1 MISKAFV
8 FIDGLESKPIVC
20 GVVTLDTKKQYG
32 EFRYGKSYLLR
43 DDAFALDPLNLPLS
57 SSIFTTTNPK
67 GVFGVL
73 LDAGADSWGMKVI
86 LSLHKTKPKNAIEF
100 LLAGA
105 GMGVGS
111 LVFSLSS
118 STSKL
123 KVNKNT
129 LGDIP
134 MLLKAKDAIL
144 NDEEIPKEAKK
155 AFEYGSSM
163 GGARPKSTVSEDHIT
178 YLAKFNRSD
187 DLFNHAKVEHAAMNM
202 LNELPCRVAT
212 TKVLE
217 TNNGDVLLV
226 ERFDLIGTRPSHHF
240 ISANSLIN
248 VRSINPS
255 SLVNRYSYGFLSEF
269 ILKHS
274 SVPGDA
280 PELFHLMVFNVLIGN
295 TDDHTRNHA
304 FLYSFKN
311 KDWRLSPAYDV
322 LPINASNQHSIG
334 IGLDGRNGT
343 IENLLS
349 QSERFG
355 LKRFKAKK
363 VIDEVLDLVSQ
374 WPCYFKKHGVGDGDL
389 ERLKG
394 LIPMHLHRY

>member
-1 MISKAFV
+1 MTSKAYV
-8 FIDGLESKPIVC
+8 FIDGLEDKPIVC
-20 GVVTLDTKKQYG
+20 GVVTLDAKKQYG
-32 EFRYGKSYLLR
+32 EFRYGKSYLAR
-43 DDAFALDPLNLPLS
+43 SDAFPLDPINLPLTS
-57 SSIFTTTNPK
+57 NIFTTMHQK

-73 LDAGADSWGMKVI
+73 SDAGADSWGEKVI
-86 LSLHKTKPKNAIEF
+86 LSLHNTKPKNSLEF

-118 STSKL
+118 NSSKP

-134 MLLKAKDAIL
+134 MLLKAKEAIL

-163 GGARPKSTVSEDHIT
+163 GGARPKTTVSDAGIA
-178 YLAKFNRSD
+178 YLAKFNRPED
-187 DLFNHAKVEHAAMNM
+187 IFNHAKVEHASMNM
-202 LNELPCRVAT
+202 LKELTSRVAT
-212 TKVLE
+212 TKVLQ

-226 ERFDLIGTRPSHHF
+226 ERFDILDARPTHHF

-248 VRSINPS
+248 LRLINHS
-255 SLVNRYSYGFLSEF
+255 SLVERYSYGFLSEF

-274 SVPGDA
+274 SAPDDA
-280 PELFHLMVFNVLIGN
+280 EELFRRMVFNVLIGN

-322 LPINASNQHSIG
+322 LPINANTQHGMG
-334 IGLDGRNGT
+334 IGLNGRDGT

-349 QSERFG
+349 QSERFA
-355 LKRFKAKK
+355 LKRFKGEKIVKEA
-363 VIDEVLDLVSQ
+363 LDLVSQ
-374 WPCYFKKHGVGDGDL
+374 WPHYFNKYGVGDGDI
-389 ERLKG
+389 ERLKAV
-394 LIPMHLHRY
+394 IPIHLHA

>member
-1 MISKAFV
+1 MTSKAFV
-8 FIDGLESKPIVC
+8 FIDGLENIPIVC
-20 GVVTLDTKKQYG
+20 GAVTLDTKKKYG

-43 DDAFALDPLNLPLS
+43 DDAFALDPLNLPLNS
-57 SSIFTTTNPK
+57 NIFSTTNQK

-73 LDAGADSWGMKVI
+73 LDAGADSWGEKVI
-86 LSLHKTKPKNAIEF
+86 LSLHNTKPKDPIEF

-118 STSKL
+118 SSSKS

-163 GGARPKSTVSEDHIT
+163 GGARPKTTVSDAEIT
-178 YLAKFNRSD
+178 YLAKFNRPE
-187 DLFNHAKVEHAAMNM
+187 DLFNHAKVEHASMSM
-202 LNELPCRVAT
+202 LKELTSRVAT

-217 TNNGDVLLV
+217 TDNGDVLLV
-226 ERFDLIGTRPSHHF
+226 ERFDLLGTRPTHHF
-240 ISANSLIN
+240 ISANSLVN
-248 VRSINPS
+248 LRSVSSS
-255 SLVNRYSYGFLSEF
+255 SLIDRYSYGFLSEF
-269 ILKHS
+269 ILKYS
-274 SVPGDA
+274 SVPDDA
-280 PELFHLMVFNVLIGN
+280 SELFHRMVFNVLIGN

-322 LPINASNQHSIG
+322 LPINANNQHGMS

-349 QSERFG
+349 QSERFS
-355 LKRFKAKK
+355 LKRFKAEKIIK
-363 VIDEVLDLVSQ
+363 EVLDLVSQ
-374 WPCYFKKHGVGDGDL
+374 WPYYFKEHGVGDGDL
-389 ERLKG
+389 ERLKAI
-394 LIPMHLHRY
+394 IPIHLHS

>member
-1 MISKAFV
+1 
-8 FIDGLESKPIVC
+8 
-20 GVVTLDTKKQYG
+20 
-32 EFRYGKSYLLR
+32 
-43 DDAFALDPLNLPLS
+43 
-57 SSIFTTTNPK
+57 
-67 GVFGVL
+67 
-73 LDAGADSWGMKVI
+73 
-86 LSLHKTKPKNAIEF
+86 
-100 LLAGA
+100 
-105 GMGVGS
+105 MGVGS

-118 STSKL
+118 SSSKS

-144 NDEEIPKEAKK
+144 NDEEIPIEAKK

-163 GGARPKSTVSEDHIT
+163 GGARPKTTVSDAGIT
-178 YLAKFNRSD
+178 YLAKFNRPD
-187 DLFNHAKVEHAAMNM
+187 DLFNHAKVEHASMNM
-202 LNELPCRVAT
+202 LKELTGRVAT

-217 TNNGDVLLV
+217 TDNGDVLLV
-226 ERFDLIGTRPSHHF
+226 ERFDLLGTRPTHHF

-248 VRSINPS
+248 LRSVNNS
-255 SLVNRYSYGFLSEF
+255 SLVEHYSYGFLSEF
-269 ILKHS
+269 LLKHS
-274 SVPGDA
+274 SVPDDA
-280 PELFHLMVFNVLIGN
+280 SELFHRMVFNVLIGN

-322 LPINASNQHSIG
+322 LPINANNQHGIG

-355 LKRFKAKK
+355 LKRFKAEKIIK
-363 VIDEVLDLVSQ
+363 EVLDLVSQ
-374 WPCYFKKHGVGDGDL
+374 WPYYFKEHGVGDGDL
-389 ERLKG
+389 ERLKAV
-394 LIPMHLHRY
+394 IPIHLHS

>member
-8 FIDGLESKPIVC
+8 FIDGLEDTPIVC
-20 GVVTLDTKKQYG
+20 GTVTLDTTKQYG

-43 DDAFALDPLNLPLS
+43 QDAFPLDPIKLPLGN
-57 SSIFTTTNPK
+57 SIYTTTNLK

-73 LDAGADSWGMKVI
+73 ADAGADSWGHKVI
-86 LSLHKTKPKNAIEF
+86 LSLHNTKPKSEIEF
-100 LLAGA
+100 LLAGS

-118 STSKL
+118 QSSKS

-144 NDEEIPKEAKK
+144 KDEKIPPEAKK
-155 AFEYGSSM
+155 AFEYGASM
-163 GGARPKSTVSEDHIT
+163 GGARPKTTISDGNVA
-178 YLAKFNRSD
+178 YLAKFNRSE
-187 DLFNHAKVEHAAMNM
+187 DLFNHAKVEHAAMTM
-202 LNELPCRVAT
+202 LKQLTTRVAT

-217 TNNGDVLLV
+217 TNNGDALLV
-226 ERFDLIGTRPSHHF
+226 ERFDLLGTRPTHHF

-248 VRSINPS
+248 LRSVNNS
-255 SLVNRYSYGFLSEF
+255 SLIDRYSYGFLSEF
-269 ILKHS
+269 IMKYS
-274 SVPGDA
+274 STPDDA
-280 PELFHLMVFNVLIGN
+280 VELFYRMVFNVLIGN

-322 LPINASNQHSIG
+322 LPINPNGQHGMG
-334 IGLDGRNGT
+334 IGLDGRRGT

-355 LKRFKAKK
+355 LKRFKAEKMIK
-363 VIDEVLDLVSQ
+363 AVLDLVTQ
-374 WPCYFKKHGVGDGDL
+374 WQFYFKQHGVGSGDI
-389 ERLKG
+389 ERLKTI
-394 LIPMHLHRY
+394 IPVHLHG

>member
-1 MISKAFV
+1 MTSKAFV
-8 FIDGLESKPIVC
+8 FIDGLEDTPVIC

-43 DDAFALDPLNLPLS
+43 DDAFALDPLNLPLGN
-57 SSIFTTTNPK
+57 SIYTTTNQK

-73 LDAGADSWGMKVI
+73 LDAGADSWGQKVI
-86 LSLHKTKPKNAIEF
+86 LSLHNTKPKNALEF

-118 STSKL
+118 SSSKS

-134 MLLKAKDAIL
+134 MLLMAKDAIL

-163 GGARPKSTVSEDHIT
+163 GGARPKTTVSDQDIT

-187 DLFNHAKVEHAAMNM
+187 DLFNHAKVEHASMNM
-202 LNELPCRVAT
+202 LNELPGRVAS

-217 TNNGDVLLV
+217 TDNGDVLLV
-226 ERFDLIGTRPSHHF
+226 ERFDLLGACPTHHF

-248 VRSINPS
+248 LRS
-255 SLVNRYSYGFLSEF
+255 VNNSTLCDRYSYGFLSEF
-269 ILKHS
+269 ILKYS
-274 SVPGDA
+274 SVPDDA
-280 PELFHLMVFNVLIGN
+280 AELFHRMVFNVLIGN

-322 LPINASNQHSIG
+322 LPINANNQHGIG

-343 IENLLS
+343 IKNLLS

-355 LKRFKAKK
+355 LKRYKAEKIIK
-363 VIDEVLDLVSQ
+363 EVLDLVSQ
-374 WPCYFKKHGVGDGDL
+374 WPHYFKKHGVGDGDI
-389 ERLKG
+389 ERLKAV
-394 LIPMHLHRY
+394 IPMHLHS

>member
-8 FIDGLESKPIVC
+8 FIDGLEDKPIIC
-20 GVVTLDTKKQYG
+20 GAVTLDTKKRYG

-57 SSIFTTTNPK
+57 NSIFTTTNQK

-73 LDAGADSWGMKVI
+73 LDAGADSWGEKVI
-86 LSLHKTKPKNAIEF
+86 LSLHKTKPNNPIEF

-118 STSKL
+118 RSSKS

-134 MLLKAKDAIL
+134 MLLRAKDAIL
-144 NDEEIPKEAKK
+144 NDEEIPKEARK

-163 GGARPKSTVSEDHIT
+163 GGARPKTTVSDADIT
-178 YLAKFNRSD
+178 YLAKFNRPE
-187 DLFNHAKVEHAAMNM
+187 DLFNHAKVEHASMNM
-202 LNELPCRVAT
+202 LNELTCRVAT

-217 TNNGDVLLV
+217 TDNGDVLLV
-226 ERFDLIGTRPSHHF
+226 ERFDLLGARPTHHF
-240 ISANSLIN
+240 MSANSLIN
-248 VRSINPS
+248 LRSVNNS
-255 SLVNRYSYGFLSEF
+255 SLIERYSYGFLSEF
-269 ILKHS
+269 ILKYS
-274 SVPGDA
+274 SVPDDA
-280 PELFHLMVFNVLIGN
+280 PELFQRMVFNVLIGN

-322 LPINASNQHSIG
+322 LPINASNQHGIG

-355 LKRFKAKK
+355 LKRFKAEK
-363 VIDEVLDLVSQ
+363 VIKEVLDLVSQ
-374 WPCYFKKHGVGDGDL
+374 WPCYFKKHGVRDGDL

-394 LIPMHLHRY
+394 VIPMHLHY

>member
-1 MISKAFV
+1 MTSRAFV
-8 FIDGLESKPIVC
+8 FIDGLEDRPIVC
-20 GVVTLDTKKQYG
+20 GVVTLDTKKKYG

-43 DDAFALDPLNLPLS
+43 DDAFALDPLNLPLNGN
-57 SSIFTTTNPK
+57 IFSTTNQK

-73 LDAGADSWGMKVI
+73 LDAGADSWGEKII
-86 LSLHKTKPKNAIEF
+86 LSLHKTKPKDPIEF

-118 STSKL
+118 SSSKS

-144 NDEEIPKEAKK
+144 NDEEIPIEAKK

-163 GGARPKSTVSEDHIT
+163 GGARPKTTVSDAGIT
-178 YLAKFNRSD
+178 YLAKFNRPD
-187 DLFNHAKVEHAAMNM
+187 DLFNHAKVEHASMNM
-202 LNELPCRVAT
+202 LKELTGRVAT

-217 TNNGDVLLV
+217 TDNGDVLLV
-226 ERFDLIGTRPSHHF
+226 ERFDLLGTRPTHHF

-248 VRSINPS
+248 LRTINNS
-255 SLVNRYSYGFLSEF
+255 SLVEHYSYGFLSEF
-269 ILKHS
+269 LLKHS
-274 SVPGDA
+274 SVPDDA
-280 PELFHLMVFNVLIGN
+280 SELFHRMVFNVLIGN

-322 LPINASNQHSIG
+322 LPINANNQHGIG

-355 LKRFKAKK
+355 LKRFKAEKIIK
-363 VIDEVLDLVSQ
+363 EVLDLVYQ
-374 WPCYFKKHGVGDGDL
+374 WPYYFKEHGVGDGDL
-389 ERLKG
+389 ERLKAV
-394 LIPMHLHRY
+394 IPIHLNS

>member
-8 FIDGLESKPIVC
+8 FIDGLEDKPIVC

-43 DDAFALDPLNLPLS
+43 SDAFALDPLNLPLNN
-57 SSIFTTTNPK
+57 SIFTTTNQN

-73 LDAGADSWGMKVI
+73 LDAGADSWGEKVI
-86 LSLHKTKPKNAIEF
+86 LSLHNTKPKNALEF

-118 STSKL
+118 YASKS
-123 KVNKNT
+123 KMNKNT

-144 NDEEIPKEAKK
+144 NDEEIPNEAKK

-163 GGARPKSTVSEDHIT
+163 GGARPKTTVSDGDIT
-178 YLAKFNRSD
+178 YLAKFNRPE
-187 DLFNHAKVEHAAMNM
+187 DLFNHTKVEHASMNM
-202 LNELPCRVAT
+202 LGELPCRVAK

-226 ERFDLIGTRPSHHF
+226 ERFDLLGTHPTHHF
-240 ISANSLIN
+240 ISANSLMHLRVVN
-248 VRSINPS
+248 NS
-255 SLVNRYSYGFLSEF
+255 SLIERYSYGFLAEF
-269 ILKHS
+269 ILKYS
-274 SVPGDA
+274 STPEDA
-280 PELFHLMVFNVLIGN
+280 PELFYRMVFNVLIGN

-304 FLYSFKN
+304 FMYSFKN

-322 LPINASNQHSIG
+322 LPINANQQHGIG

-343 IENLLS
+343 IENLIS
-349 QSERFG
+349 QSQRFG
-355 LKRFKAKK
+355 LKPFKAKK
-363 VIDEVLDLVSQ
+363 IVQEVLELISQ
-374 WPCYFKKHGVGDGDL
+374 WTYYFKKHGVGDGDL
-389 ERLKG
+389 ERLKAV
-394 LIPMHLHRY
+394 IPIYLHS